1 MADLQFFHQSISPER
16 QNPDV
21 ALYNDETA
29 RAVRA
34 FHRTI
39 PGYEPT
45 PLAHLPSLAKML
57 GVKDVFVKDEGRR
70 FGLKAFNL
78 NFARASSILTKRLFL

>member
-1 MADLQFFHQSISPER
+1 MTDLQFFHQSISPER